1 MTETIEHK
9 GHKINIY
16 RDEHHADN
24 PREWCNLGTL
34 ALNNASC
41 ADESISSTDDLY
53 ENLLEHEETRPWI
66 AQDQDYC
73 GYSIDHDK
81 AQKNL
86 EKKYI
91 ILPVYKYEH
100 GNVCYNTSGFSCPWD
115 SGING
120 FIYVSKDK
128 VREEYGIKNISPE
141 WVQRI
146 KDYLKDEVETFSNAM
161 SGEVYG
167 YTIENSEGEEL
178 DSCFGFY
185 GFDHEKSE
193 LLPQARNAIDYQI
206 NENKKYNGQ
215 RLKEMILN
223 RVPLSNRVNELITIQ
238 A

>member
-1 MTETIEHK
+1 MNETIEYRE
-9 GHKINIY
+9 HKINIY
-16 RDEHHADN
+16 WDEHHTEN

-34 ALNNASC
+34 ALDQNYW
-41 ADESISSTDDLY
+41 ADENISCMDELY
-53 ENLLEHEETRPWI
+53 GNLLEHEEIRPWI

-73 GYSIDHDK
+73 GYSIDHNK

-91 ILPVYKYEH
+91 VLPVYKYEH
-100 GNVCYNTSGFSCPWD
+100 GNVCYNTRGFSCPWD

-128 VREEYGIKNISPE
+128 VREEYGIKNISPRI
-141 WVQRI
+141 VQRI
-146 KDYLKDEVETFSNAM
+146 KGYLKDEVETFSNAV

-185 GFDHEKSE
+185 GYDHEKSD
-193 LLPQARNAIDYQI
+193 LLPQARNAVDSEIF
-206 NENKKYNGQ
+206 EHKKQ
-215 RLKEMILN
+215 
-223 RVPLSNRVNELITIQ
+223 
-238 A
+238 